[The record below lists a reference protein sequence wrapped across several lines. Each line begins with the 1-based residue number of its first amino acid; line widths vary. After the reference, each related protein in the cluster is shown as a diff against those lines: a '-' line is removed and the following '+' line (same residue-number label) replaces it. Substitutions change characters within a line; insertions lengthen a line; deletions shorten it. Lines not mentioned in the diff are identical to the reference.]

1 MRLNPVVRDA
11 LSAVLQTLRESSGPV
26 QCCTVAQGIFV
37 PLAQFEQRGVQA
49 ALALR
54 ALTEVR
60 MLAMAHPKG
69 PPTLSREFNGS
80 STVGLL
86 LDPRFVEGLDLDA
99 FVLSE
104 PQGA

>member
-11 LSAVLQTLRESSGPV
+11 LAAVLQTLRASSGPAH
-26 QCCTVAQGIFV
+26 CCTVAQGIFV

-54 ALTEVR
+54 ALTEVQ
-60 MLAMAHPKG
+60 MLAMAHSKG

-80 STVGLL
+80 PTVGLL

-99 FVLSE
+99 FVLAE
-104 PQGA
+104 PLGA

>member
-1 MRLNPVVRDA
+1 MRLIPVVRDA
-11 LSAVLQTLRESSGPV
+11 LAAVLQTLRASSGPA

-60 MLAMAHPKG
+60 ILAKSDPRAS
-69 PPTLSREFNGS
+69 PTLSREFNGS
-80 STVGLL
+80 PTVGLL

-99 FVLSE
+99 FVLPE
-104 PQGA
+104 PHGA

>member
-11 LSAVLQTLRESSGPV
+11 LVAVLQTLRASSGPA

-49 ALALR
+49 AMALR
-54 ALTEVR
+54 ALAEVR
-60 MLAMAHPKG
+60 MLAMADPKG
-69 PPTLSREFNGS
+69 SPTLSREFNGS
-80 STVGLL
+80 PTVGLL

-99 FVLSE
+99 FVLPK

>member
-11 LSAVLQTLRESSGPV
+11 LAAVLQTLRSSEGPA

-37 PLAQFEQRGVQA
+37 PLAQFEQRSVPP

-54 ALTEVR
+54 ALAEVR
-60 MLAMAHPKG
+60 MLAMADPKG

-80 STVGLL
+80 PTVGLL

-99 FVLSE
+99 FVLPE
-104 PQGA
+104 PLGA